1 MKEGNDRALTVLSCQ
16 QCLGP
21 EVPST
26 HIFSLPDNKCL
37 MTLDTNSHI
46 HRQVA
51 LSSMPRLL
59 ELSLPLEES
68 PVAARVKLT
77 LPPVLREEEDFT
89 FPLIVNM

>member
-1 MKEGNDRALTVLSCQ
+1 
-16 QCLGP
+16 
-21 EVPST
+21 
-26 HIFSLPDNKCL
+26 

-68 PVAARVKLT
+68 PVDARVKLT